1 MAHQQDIGN
10 QGERLAVEYL
20 QHKGYAILAT
30 NWRYK
35 RAEVDIIA
43 QTGAI
48 RVFVEVKAR
57 SSSHFGPPDLA
68 VNPKK
73 EALLTSAAHAYLE
86 QLAYEGE
93 IRFDVITVLLEQNK
107 MAQIKHIEDAFF
119 CGL

>member
-1 MAHQQDIGN
+1 VAHQQDIGN

-20 QHKGYAILAT
+20 QHKGYTILAT

-35 RAEVDIIA
+35 RAEIDIIA
-43 QTGAI
+43 QTGSI

-57 SSSHFGPPDLA
+57 SSSNFGPPDLA

-73 EALLTSAAHAYLE
+73 EALLTSAAHEYLG

-93 IRFDVITVLLEQNK
+93 IRFDVISILLEQNK
-107 MAQIKHIEDAFF
+107 MAQIQHIEDAFF